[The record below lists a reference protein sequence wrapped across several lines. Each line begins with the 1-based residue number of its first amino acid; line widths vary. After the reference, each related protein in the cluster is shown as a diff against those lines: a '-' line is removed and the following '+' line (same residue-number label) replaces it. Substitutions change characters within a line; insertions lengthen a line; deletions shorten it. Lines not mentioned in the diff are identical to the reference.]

1 MGEERAVPGRP
12 YEESGGPVKLLDA
25 RPARARRSTRVVS
38 AALVAVIL
46 GGCATGM
53 TDRGDLVVSAPAV
66 AVPEQGTIRPA
77 DLKEFEGMVSGAGM
91 PVVVNVWAS
100 WCAPCRAEAPLLARA
115 AKRYR
120 GKVTFLGVLSRDS
133 PGAGLKFMRTYAVGY
148 PSVLDATSEISP
160 FLRVNGLPTTLVFD
174 RHGAL
179 VTRVFG
185 GISEQ
190 RLAASID
197 ESLRAP

>member
-1 MGEERAVPGRP
+1 MKRRKLA
-12 YEESGGPVKLLDA
+12 SGWS
-25 RPARARRSTRVVS
+25 RRSLRLAS
-38 AALVAVIL
+38 ATVIGLLL

-53 TDRGDLVVSAPAV
+53 TDRGDLVVSAPAARLPGPGKV
-66 AVPEQGTIRPA
+66 LPA
-77 DLKEFEGMVSGAGM
+77 NLKEFEGMVSGAGT

-115 AKRYR
+115 ANRYR
-120 GKVTFLGVLSRDS
+120 GKVTFLGVLSRDR
-133 PGAGLKFMRTYAVGY
+133 PDAGLKFMRTYAIAY
-148 PSVLDATSEISP
+148 PSVLDVTAEISA
-160 FLRVNGLPTTLVFD
+160 FLKVSGLPTTLVFD
-174 RHGAL
+174 RNGSL

-197 ESLRAP
+197 EALRAP

>member
-1 MGEERAVPGRP
+1 MGEEWPIGFEDKCEPAGEVNRFGPG
-12 YEESGGPVKLLDA
+12 SGVARSLLKA
-25 RPARARRSTRVVS
+25 GS
-38 AALVAVIL
+38 AALIAVVL
-46 GGCATGM
+46 TGCATGM
-53 TDRGDLVVSAPAV
+53 TGRGDLVVSGTAV
-66 AVPEQGTIRPA
+66 ALPADGTIRPA
-77 DLKEFEGMVSGAGM
+77 DLKDFEGMVSGAGT

-120 GKVTFLGVLSRDS
+120 GKVAFLGVLSRDN
-133 PGAGLKFMRTYAVGY
+133 PGAGLKFMRTYGMAY
-148 PSVLDATSEISP
+148 PSVLDLTSEISP

-174 RHGAL
+174 RHGVL

-185 GISEQ
+185 GVSEQ

-197 ESLRAP
+197 ESLRSP

>member
-1 MGEERAVPGRP
+1 MKRLGTRLGR
-12 YEESGGPVKLLDA
+12 S
-25 RPARARRSTRVVS
+25 RCSTR
-38 AALVAVIL
+38 AASVALFAVIL

-66 AVPEQGTIRPA
+66 AVPEQGTIRSA
-77 DLKEFEGMVSGAGM
+77 DLKGFEGMVSGAGT

-133 PGAGLKFMRTYAVGY
+133 PDAGLKFMRTYRLAY

-160 FLRVNGLPTTLVFD
+160 FLQVNGLPTTFVFD
-174 RHGAL
+174 RHGSL

>member
-1 MGEERAVPGRP
+1 MKRLIMFGW
-12 YEESGGPVKLLDA
+12 A
-25 RPARARRSTRVVS
+25 RSSWKAGSV
-38 AALVAVIL
+38 ALFAVIL

-66 AVPEQGTIRPA
+66 SMPAQGTIRPA

-100 WCAPCRAEAPLLARA
+100 WCAPCRAEAPLFARA

-133 PGAGLKFMRTYAVGY
+133 PSAGLKFMRTYGMAY

>member
-1 MGEERAVPGRP
+1 MGEERPIARGDKSEPAGQVNRIATP
-12 YEESGGPVKLLDA
+12 SGG
-25 RPARARRSTRVVS
+25 ARRWWKAGS
-38 AALVAVIL
+38 AALFALIL
-46 GGCATGM
+46 SGCATGM

-66 AVPEQGTIRPA
+66 ALPEEGTIRPA
-77 DLKEFEGMVSGAGM
+77 DLKDFEGMVSGAGT
-91 PVVVNVWAS
+91 PVVVNAWAS

-120 GKVTFLGVLSRDS
+120 GKVAFLGVLSRDS
-133 PGAGLKFMRTYAVGY
+133 RGAGLKFMRTYGMAY

-160 FLRVNGLPTTLVFD
+160 FLQVNGLPTTLVFD
-174 RHGAL
+174 RHGVL

-185 GISEQ
+185 GVSEQ

>member
-1 MGEERAVPGRP
+1 MGKERPIACGDQSKPARQVKRLVTG
-12 YEESGGPVKLLDA
+12 SGGV
-25 RPARARRSTRVVS
+25 RRAWKAGV
-38 AALVAVIL
+38 AALFAVVL
-46 GGCATGM
+46 SGCATGM
-53 TDRGDLVVSAPAV
+53 TDRGDLVVSGPAV
-66 AVPEQGTIRPA
+66 ALPEEGTIRPA
-77 DLKEFEGMVSGAGM
+77 GLKDFEGMVSGAGT

-120 GKVTFLGVLSRDS
+120 GQVAFLGVLSRDS
-133 PGAGLKFMRTYAVGY
+133 PSAGLKFMRTYGVAY

-160 FLRVNGLPTTLVFD
+160 FLQVNGLPTTLVFD
-174 RHGAL
+174 RHGVL

-185 GISEQ
+185 GVSEQ

>member
-1 MGEERAVPGRP
+1 MRRAWDC
-12 YEESGGPVKLLDA
+12 SWL
-25 RPARARRSTRVVS
+25 TRGVAKAGSV
-38 AALVAVIL
+38 ALVAVVL
-46 GGCATGM
+46 AGCATGM
-53 TDRGDLVVSAPAV
+53 TGRGDLLISAPAV
-66 AVPEQGTIRPA
+66 ALPDEGTIQPA
-77 DLKEFEGMVSGAGM
+77 GLNEFEGMISGASR

-115 AKRYR
+115 EKRYR
-120 GKVTFLGVLSRDS
+120 GKVAFLGVLSRDS
-133 PGAGLKFMRTYAVGY
+133 PAAGLKFMRTYAMTY
-148 PSVLDATSEISP
+148 PSVVDVTSEIGP
-160 FLRVNGLPTTLVFD
+160 YLQVKGLPTTLVFD

-197 ESLRAP
+197 ESLRIP

>member
-1 MGEERAVPGRP
+1 M
-12 YEESGGPVKLLDA
+12 
-25 RPARARRSTRVVS
+25 
-38 AALVAVIL
+38 I
-46 GGCATGM
+46 
-53 TDRGDLVVSAPAV
+53 
-66 AVPEQGTIRPA
+66 
-77 DLKEFEGMVSGAGM
+77 SGAGK

-120 GKVTFLGVLSRDS
+120 GNVAFLGVLSRDS
-133 PGAGLKFMRTYAVGY
+133 PDAGLKFMRTYSVAY
-148 PSVLDATSEISP
+148 PSVVDVTSEISP
-160 FLRVNGLPTTLVFD
+160 YLQVNGLPTTLVFD

-197 ESLRAP
+197 ESLRVP

>member
-1 MGEERAVPGRP
+1 MGEEWAIACGHQSEPAVEVTRLGGV
-12 YEESGGPVKLLDA
+12 SGGA
-25 RPARARRSTRVVS
+25 RLSWKAGSVALF
-38 AALVAVIL
+38 AAIL
-46 GGCATGM
+46 SGCATGM
-53 TDRGDLVVSAPAV
+53 TNLGDLVVSAPAV
-66 AVPEQGTIRPA
+66 AVPAEGTIVPA
-77 DLKEFEGMVSGAGM
+77 DLKAFEGMVSGAGM

-120 GKVTFLGVLSRDS
+120 GKVIFLGVLSRDS
-133 PGAGLKFMRTYAVGY
+133 PSAGLKFMRTYAMGY
-148 PSVLDATSEISP
+148 PSVLDVTSEISP
-160 FLRVNGLPTTLVFD
+160 FLKVSGLPTTLVFD
-174 RHGAL
+174 RHGSL

-197 ESLRAP
+197 ESLRTP

>member
-1 MGEERAVPGRP
+1 M
-12 YEESGGPVKLLDA
+12 
-25 RPARARRSTRVVS
+25 
-38 AALVAVIL
+38 ALVAFAL
-46 GGCATGM
+46 GGCAAGM
-53 TDRGDLVVSAPAV
+53 TDRGDLVLSGPPIAL
-66 AVPEQGTIRPA
+66 PEAGTIRPA
-77 DLKEFEGMVSGAGM
+77 RLNQFEGMVASLGT

-115 AKRYR
+115 ERRYR
-120 GKVTFLGVLSRDS
+120 GRVAFLGVLSRDNAD
-133 PGAGLKFMRTYAVGY
+133 AGLKFMRSYSLVY
-148 PSVLDATSEISP
+148 PSVLDVTSEISP
-160 FLRVNGLPTTLVFD
+160 FLQVSGLPTTLVFD

-197 ESLRAP
+197 ESLRVP

>member
-1 MGEERAVPGRP
+1 MKRLGLSAVW
-12 YEESGGPVKLLDA
+12 S
-25 RPARARRSTRVVS
+25 RRSMQLASGT
-38 AALVAVIL
+38 VIGLLL

-66 AVPEQGTIRPA
+66 RLPGPGMVLPA
-77 DLKEFEGMVSGAGM
+77 NLNEFEGMVSGAET

-115 AKRYR
+115 ANRYR
-120 GKVTFLGVLSRDS
+120 GKVTFLGVLSRDR
-133 PGAGLKFMRTYAVGY
+133 PDEGLKFMRTYAITY
-148 PSVLDATSEISP
+148 PSVLDVTAEISA
-160 FLRVNGLPTTLVFD
+160 FLKVSGLPTTLVFD
-174 RHGAL
+174 RHGSL

-197 ESLRAP
+197 EALRAP

>member
-1 MGEERAVPGRP
+1 MGEKRPVLGRR
-12 YEESGGPVKLLDA
+12 YEEPGDTVKRLGIRSG
-25 RPARARRSTRVVS
+25 RSRCWSRVGS
-38 AALVAVIL
+38 AALVTVIL

-53 TDRGDLVVSAPAV
+53 TDRGDLVLSAPAV
-66 AVPEQGTIRPA
+66 SVPEQGTIRPA
-77 DLKEFEGMVSGAGM
+77 DLMEFEGMVSGAGT

-133 PGAGLKFMRTYAVGY
+133 PGAGLKFMRTYAMGY

-160 FLRVNGLPTTLVFD
+160 FLRVKGLPTTLVFD

-185 GISEQ
+185 SISEQ

-197 ESLRAP
+197 ESLRVP

>member
-1 MGEERAVPGRP
+1 MNSFWDRSWLNRHA
-12 YEESGGPVKLLDA
+12 A
-25 RPARARRSTRVVS
+25 RVG
-38 AALVAVIL
+38 AAAIGVAVL
-46 GGCATGM
+46 AGCTTGM
-53 TDRGDLVVSAPAV
+53 ADRGDLLVSAPAV
-66 AVPEQGTIRPA
+66 ELPDEGTIQPA
-77 DLKEFEGMVSGAGM
+77 GLNAFEGMISGAGS
-91 PVVVNVWAS
+91 PVVINVWAS

-120 GKVTFLGVLSRDS
+120 GKVAFLGVLSRDD
-133 PGAGLKFMRTYAVGY
+133 PAAGLKFMRTYAMTY
-148 PSVLDATSEISP
+148 PSVVDVTSEISP
-160 FLRVNGLPTTLVFD
+160 FLQVEGLPTTLVFD

-197 ESLRAP
+197 ESLRVP